1 MMLNKIVNSKYTF
14 YALMSAYIFY
24 LWDSDGKYGF
34 SPTDE
39 ARILGYIERISYGE
53 LPHLDFIFPHLAG
66 TAYLYYF

>member
-39 ARILGYIERISYGE
+39 ARILVI
-53 LPHLDFIFPHLAG
+53 LKNLLW
-66 TAYLYYF
+66 